1 MNMSAE
7 KTGTDEADVRS
18 EPSSSLSEREKEVVA
33 EVAKGLTNKEI
44 ADKLNLSVHTVT
56 THRKNISKKTGIN
69 SISGLT
75 VYAIINKL
83 VVLNDL
89 NNQ

>member
-1 MNMSAE
+1 MISSSSQL
-7 KTGTDEADVRS
+7 ADVVNAN
-18 EPSSSLSEREKEVVA
+18 PGILSVLER
-33 EVAKGLTNKEI
+33 LNKEI

-83 VVLNDL
+83 IVLNDL